1 MCVLECL
8 RRLKTSTR
16 VKDTFLFKSCSFVNA
31 CVKEDDFFVRNISSE
46 FYCRM
51 IVICMFNEVVN
62 LLFISVPQG
71 KHIIDK
77 RVSLPY
83 QRFCISL
90 LCTGLFVLWGGWGER
105 KRKRTGH
112 NGKGEREKG
121 GLFLSSYS
129 PGLVHFAIGLVNCV
143 LYLPA
148 EQVKFF
154 GKFKLQQNCNQ
165 CCSLNFFGGAT

>member
-16 VKDTFLFKSCSFVNA
+16 VKDIFLFKSCSFVNA

-105 KRKRTGH
+105 KRKRAGH
-112 NGKGEREKG
+112 NGKGKRERRP
-121 GLFLSSYS
+121 LPIVLQ
-129 PGLVHFAIGLVNCV
+129 PGASAF
-143 LYLPA
+143 
-148 EQVKFF
+148 
-154 GKFKLQQNCNQ
+154 CNRASEL
-165 CCSLNFFGGAT
+165 CSLLASRASEVFWEIQITAEL